1 VLTGKKPDEKT
12 ERISLMLSLQTNV
25 MSLVAQQNLNVDNT
39 FQANTIS
46 QLTSGYRINNS
57 GDDPAGLAVANSY
70 RDQVAQLTQG
80 VSNGNDGVAQLQ
92 IMDGGMSNISQILDR
107 LQTLATESSSSSF
120 TGDRNQLNS
129 EFQSEVGEIDRQA
142 QSIGLNTGGT
152 FAQNLA
158 IYLGA
163 GNGSQSQSNSIVNV
177 DLSKSTVDAQSLGL
191 TGVTAVNT
199 NTYDLSGA
207 SATSVQNIV
216 GNATNQAGETNANS
230 GYTDFTFY
238 GSGFSSTSS
247 TSPNNNGITIAV
259 NLNGVGDTTSLVNAI
274 NSAIQTAAQQPTSAA
289 NAFKT
294 AGITASI
301 TTDASGN
308 QKLSFSSANSAFQVN
323 ADDVMSNALMGNFA
337 ASGSAVG
344 NTMSTTV
351 TGAVATPANI
361 TAGTTLTIT
370 GAGSKSPVTVSVPDS
385 SSGDG
390 LTTLAGALQTEIQDA
405 MGNSNVTVTT
415 SGGALQFQT
424 TVGVMSVTASGDTS
438 DLGIGAANTVGGSK
452 TYGSFGAQ
460 GAYELGNTAN
470 GTTSVANFTY
480 KTLSDTQAIT
490 IQANDASGNSHT
502 STVDLTAANGGSI
515 SAAVATINNQ
525 LQQSNDSTLQGITA
539 VVVNGS
545 DGTQQI
551 NFTST
556 NANFKVSLAVAGT
569 GTQNSPTEGI
579 VDANGH
585 QGNTISATQDGS
597 GGALNISSQAS
608 AQTAVAAIT
617 NAVNLLGTAQANVG
631 KGENLLNYAV
641 NLASSQITNISSAE
655 SDIRDANVAQ
665 QAANLTQA
673 QTLQQAAIAAMAQA
687 NSAPQAILSL
697 LRG

>member
-1 VLTGKKPDEKT
+1 
-12 ERISLMLSLQTNV
+12 
-25 MSLVAQQNLNVDNT
+25 MSLVAQQNLNVNNA

-46 QLTSGYRINNS
+46 QLTSGYRINSS
-57 GDDPAGLAVANSY
+57 GNDPAGLAVANAY

-80 VSNGNDGVAQLQ
+80 VSNGNDGVAELQ

-107 LQTLATESSSSSF
+107 LQTLATQSASSSF

-129 EFQSEVGEIDRQA
+129 EFQSEIGEIDRQA

-163 GNGSQSQSNSIVNV
+163 GNGSQTQANSVVNV

-191 TGVTAVNT
+191 TGVTAVNA
-199 NTYDLSGA
+199 NNYDLSGS

-216 GNATNQAGETNANS
+216 TNATNQAGETNANS

-238 GSGFSSTSS
+238 GSGFSNTSS
-247 TSPNNNGITIAV
+247 TSPNNNGITISV

-289 NAFKT
+289 NAFKAAGIT
-294 AGITASI
+294 AGIT
-301 TTDASGN
+301 TDANGS
-308 QKLSFSSANSAFQVN
+308 QQLSFSSANSAFQVN
-323 ADDVMSNALMGNFA
+323 ADDVMSNALMGNFV
-337 ASGSAVG
+337 ASGSSIG
-344 NTMSTTV
+344 NTKSTTI
-351 TGAVATPANI
+351 TGAVTTTTASI
-361 TAGTTLTIT
+361 TAGTTLTIS
-370 GAGSKSPVTVSVPDS
+370 GAGSKTPVTVSVAT
-385 SSGDG
+385 GDG
-390 LTTLAGALQTEIQDA
+390 LTTLAGALQTAIRA
-405 MGNSNVTVTT
+405 SMGNNNVTVQT
-415 SGGALQFQT
+415 SGGALQFST
-424 TVGVMSVTASGDTS
+424 STGVMSVTASGDTS
-438 DLGIGAANTVGGSK
+438 DLGIGTANTAGGSK
-452 TYGSFGAQ
+452 TFGSFGAQ
-460 GAYELGNTAN
+460 GAYEMGNTTN
-470 GTTSVANFTY
+470 GSTSVANFTW
-480 KTLSDTQAIT
+480 SGAVASGTQAIT
-490 IQANDASGNSHT
+490 IQANDQSGNSHT
-502 STVDLTAANGGSI
+502 STVDLTAGNAGSI

-525 LQQSNDSTLQGITA
+525 LQQSNDATLQGISA
-539 VVVNGS
+539 VVVNAA
-545 DGTQQI
+545 DGQQEI

-556 NANFKVSLAVAGT
+556 NPNFKVSLGVAGT
-569 GTQNSPTEGI
+569 GTQTSPNEGI
-579 VDANGH
+579 VDAKGQ

-608 AQTAVAAIT
+608 AETAVTALT

-665 QAANLTQA
+665 QAANLTKA
-673 QTLQQAAIAAMAQA
+673 QTLQQASIAAMAQA
-687 NSAPQAILSL
+687 NSAPQAILTL